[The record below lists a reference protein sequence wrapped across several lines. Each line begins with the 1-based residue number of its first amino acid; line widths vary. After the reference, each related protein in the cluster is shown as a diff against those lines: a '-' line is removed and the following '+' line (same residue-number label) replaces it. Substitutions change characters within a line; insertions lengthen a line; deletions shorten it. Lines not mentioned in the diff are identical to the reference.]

1 MGTKQYHFQK
11 LTPVSDSNID
21 VYNSAI
27 DFAFSNGDIKNV
39 AISGPYSAG
48 KSSVLE
54 TYKKEHVNK
63 RFVHISLAHFNPT
76 GSDLEQADEKQDG
89 INREAILERKILNQL
104 LHQVPASKIPQT
116 KFQAKKGISGSQL
129 FWLTLFTFLLLG
141 SFVYMIFYN
150 SASGFVS
157 DLQDDFYLKPL
168 LTGLF
173 KMKMIKTP
181 HPLSAAI

>member
-1 MGTKQYHFQK
+1 M
-11 LTPVSDSNID
+11 
-21 VYNSAI
+21 
-27 DFAFSNGDIKNV
+27 
-39 AISGPYSAG
+39 
-48 KSSVLE
+48 
-54 TYKKEHVNK
+54 
-63 RFVHISLAHFNPT
+63 
-76 GSDLEQADEKQDG
+76 
-89 INREAILERKILNQL
+89 
-104 LHQVPASKIPQT
+104 PASKIPQT

-173 KMKMIKTP
+173 
-181 HPLSAAI
+181 SRQFAVYVAIIFVICMVMLIRYLIRRNKNNNIFKKISLQGNEIELDKERDDSYFDKYLNEVLYLFENVDAM